1 LVGFKQFKRIGV
13 IMDVSKFMVG
23 VLTIAFGLWA
33 AGHLGS
39 TLFKIRSEAE
49 NASIQHYQFK
59 LGDFNRRLN
68 K

>member
-1 LVGFKQFKRIGV
+1 
-13 IMDVSKFMVG
+13 MDVSKFMVG